1 MMWVCR
7 AGQKSVFAE
16 YYFATNRIYI
26 PWDGFKTDLSL
37 YVDRTSI
44 KELVSK
50 EKGDV
55 SRTSISNWSG
65 QLYSFC
71 WEMMEGDYVLIPYK
85 NSKKYAFAR
94 IVGGY
99 EFDCQNEKQLWHSR
113 RIEIVIEH
121 VPSDIFSQTVRYS
134 LGAYRTIFKA
144 KHEDEILSAIKAYR
158 SKK

>member
-1 MMWVCR
+1 MWVCR

-37 YVDRTSI
+37 FEDRNSI
-44 KELVSK
+44 KDLVTK
-50 EKGDV
+50 EKGEV

-71 WEMMEGDYVLIPYK
+71 WEMKEGDYVLIPYE
-85 NSKKYAFAR
+85 SSRKYAFGK

-99 EFDCQNEKQLWHSR
+99 EFDSSNENQLWHSR
-113 RIEIVIEH
+113 SVEILIECI
-121 VPSDIFSQTVRYS
+121 PSELFSQSVRYS

-144 KHEDEILSAIKAYR
+144 KQEKDILSVIKGY
-158 SKK
+158 KPEK